1 MPSATNSP
9 ELRRERR
16 AWYFYDWANSA
27 FPTTVLTVLLG
38 PYLTELAHR
47 AARDGRLWV
56 LSAPI
61 APDAY
66 YPYLVALSVGLQ
78 VLLLPL
84 LGALADSTG
93 WKKRLLLLFAYLG
106 AAATVGLYWVEGER
120 VLLGGALFVLANF
133 CFGAS
138 IVMYNAYLPELAAP
152 EERDAV
158 SSRGWALGYLGG
170 GTLLAGNLVLL
181 SVAPQVGIEF
191 GHAVRICLASAGLWW
206 GIFTLIPA
214 LGLRERAPVRS
225 VPQLLSLWRS
235 GWSGLSE
242 MFKKLLRQPS
252 ALLFLAAYFFYN
264 DGVQTVI
271 ALAGQFAVHELGVPV
286 PELTA
291 IILMVQFVA
300 FAGALLFGVLGTKLG
315 TKRALLLSLLVWVGI
330 IAYSGIALHSGT
342 EFAFAAAAIGLV
354 LGGTQALSRSMFS
367 LFIPKGQEAGYFG
380 LYEISERGSSW
391 FGPLLFGLVVQW
403 SGSYRWAIAAVG
415 ALFLVGGALLWRVR
429 PPQAPRG
436 METAA
441 R

>member
-1 MPSATNSP
+1 MPSVTNSP

-38 PYLTELAHR
+38 PYLTALAHR
-47 AARDGRLWV
+47 AARDGMLWV
-56 LSAPI
+56 LGVPI

-106 AAATVGLYWVEGER
+106 AAATVGLYWVEGDR
-120 VLLGGALFVLANF
+120 VLLGGALFVVANL

-138 IVMYNAYLPELAAP
+138 VVMYNAFLPELASP
-152 EERDAV
+152 EERDVV
-158 SSRGWALGYLGG
+158 SSRGWAIGYLGG
-170 GTLLAGNLVLL
+170 GILLAGNLLLL
-181 SVAPQVGIEF
+181 SWAPEMGLELE
-191 GHAVRICLASAGLWW
+191 HAVRICLASAGIWW
-206 GIFTLIPA
+206 AIFTLIPA

-225 VPQLLSLWRS
+225 VPKSLSLWRS
-235 GWSGLSE
+235 GWSGLAQVLQQ
-242 MFKKLLRQPS
+242 MLRQRS
-252 ALLFLAAYFFYN
+252 AVLFLAAYFLYN

-271 ALAGQFAVHELGVPV
+271 ALAGQFAVHELGIRV
-286 PELTA
+286 EALTA
-291 IILMVQFVA
+291 TILMVQFVA
-300 FAGALLFGVLGTKLG
+300 FAGALLFGVLGTRLG
-315 TKRALLLSLLVWVGI
+315 TKRALLLSLLVWMGI
-330 IAYSGIALHSGT
+330 IAYSGIALRSGT
-342 EFAFAAAAIGLV
+342 EFTFAAAAIGLV

-391 FGPLLFGLVVQW
+391 FGPLLFGLVVQFT
-403 SGSYRWAIAAVG
+403 GSYRWAIAAVG
-415 ALFLVGGALLWRVR
+415 MLFLGGAALLWRVR
-429 PPQAPRG
+429 SPRAPQ
-436 METAA
+436 EVQTAA

>member
-56 LSAPI
+56 LGVPI

-170 GTLLAGNLVLL
+170 GILLAGNLVLL
-181 SVAPQVGIEF
+181 NVAPQVGIEF

-214 LGLRERAPVRS
+214 LGLRERVSVRS
-225 VPQLLSLWRS
+225 VPQPLSLWRS

-271 ALAGQFAVHELGVPV
+271 ALAGQFAVHELGIPV

-300 FAGALLFGVLGTKLG
+300 FAGALLFGMLGTRLG
-315 TKRALLLSLLVWVGI
+315 TKRALLLSLLVWMGI
-330 IAYSGIALHSGT
+330 IAYSGIALRSGT
-342 EFAFAAAAIGLV
+342 QFAFAAAAIGLV

-367 LFIPKGQEAGYFG
+367 LFIPKGCEAGYFG

-391 FGPLLFGLVVQW
+391 FGPLLFGLVVQL

-415 ALFLVGGALLWRVR
+415 MLFLVGGVLLWRVHL
-429 PPQAPRG
+429 PQAQQGIEAP
-436 METAA
+436 A

>member
-291 IILMVQFVA
+291 VILMVQFVA

>member
-47 AARDGRLWV
+47 AAPDGRLWV
-56 LSAPI
+56 LGVPI

-158 SSRGWALGYLGG
+158 SSRGWAIGYLGG

-181 SVAPQVGIEF
+181 SVAPQVGIELE
-191 GHAVRICLASAGLWW
+191 HAVRICLASAGLWW

-214 LGLRERAPVRS
+214 LGLRERVSVRS
-225 VPQLLSLWRS
+225 VPQPLFLWRS

-271 ALAGQFAVHELGVPV
+271 ALAGQFAVHELGIPV

-300 FAGALLFGVLGTKLG
+300 FAGALLFGVLGTRLG
-315 TKRALLLSLLVWVGI
+315 TKRALLLSLLVWMGI
-330 IAYSGIALHSGT
+330 IAYNGIALRSGT
-342 EFAFAAAAIGLV
+342 QFAFAAAAIGLV

-367 LFIPKGQEAGYFG
+367 LFIPKGCEAGYFG

-391 FGPLLFGLVVQW
+391 FGPLLFGLVVQL

-415 ALFLVGGALLWRVR
+415 MLFLVGGVLLWRVYL
-429 PPQAPRG
+429 PQAQQGIEAP
-436 METAA
+436 A

>member
-38 PYLTELAHR
+38 PYLTALARR
-47 AARDGRLWV
+47 AARDGMLWV
-56 LSAPI
+56 LGVPI

-106 AAATVGLYWVEGER
+106 AAATVGLYWVEGDR
-120 VLLGGALFVLANF
+120 VLLGGALFVVANL

-138 IVMYNAYLPELAAP
+138 VVMYNAFLPELASP
-152 EERDAV
+152 EERDVV
-158 SSRGWALGYLGG
+158 SSRGWAIGYLGG
-170 GTLLAGNLVLL
+170 GILLAGNLLLL
-181 SVAPQVGIEF
+181 SWAPEVGLELE
-191 GHAVRICLASAGLWW
+191 HAVRICLASAGVWW

-225 VPQLLSLWRS
+225 VPKSLSLWRS
-235 GWSGLSE
+235 GWSGLAQVLQQ
-242 MFKKLLRQPS
+242 MLRQRS
-252 ALLFLAAYFFYN
+252 AVLFLAAYFLYN

-271 ALAGQFAVHELGVPV
+271 ALAGQFAVHELGIRM
-286 PELTA
+286 EALTA
-291 IILMVQFVA
+291 TILMVQFVA
-300 FAGALLFGVLGTKLG
+300 FAGALLFGVLGTRLG
-315 TKRALLLSLLVWVGI
+315 TKRALLLSLLVWIGI

-342 EFAFAAAAIGLV
+342 EFTFAAAAIGLV

-391 FGPLLFGLVVQW
+391 FGPLLFGLVVQFT
-403 SGSYRWAIAAVG
+403 GSYRWAIAAVG
-415 ALFLVGGALLWRVR
+415 MLFLGGAALLWRVR
-429 PPQAPRG
+429 SPRAPQ
-436 METAA
+436 EVQTAA

>member
-9 ELRRERR
+9 ELRRERC

-38 PYLTELAHR
+38 PYLTALARR
-47 AARDGRLWV
+47 AARDGMLWV
-56 LSAPI
+56 LGVPI

-120 VLLGGALFVLANF
+120 VLLGGALFVVANL

-138 IVMYNAYLPELAAP
+138 VVMYNAFLPELASP
-152 EERDAV
+152 EERDVV
-158 SSRGWALGYLGG
+158 SSRGWAIGYLGG
-170 GTLLAGNLVLL
+170 GILLAGNLLLL
-181 SVAPQVGIEF
+181 SWAPEMGLELE
-191 GHAVRICLASAGLWW
+191 HAVRICLASAGVWW

-225 VPQLLSLWRS
+225 VPKSLSLWRS
-235 GWSGLSE
+235 GWSGLAQVLQQ
-242 MFKKLLRQPS
+242 MLRQRS
-252 ALLFLAAYFFYN
+252 AVLFLAAYFLYN

-271 ALAGQFAVHELGVPV
+271 ALAGQFAVHELGIRM
-286 PELTA
+286 EALTA
-291 IILMVQFVA
+291 TILMVQFVA
-300 FAGALLFGVLGTKLG
+300 FAGALLFGVLGTRLG
-315 TKRALLLSLLVWVGI
+315 TKRALLLSLLVWMGI
-330 IAYSGIALHSGT
+330 IAYSGIALRSGT
-342 EFAFAAAAIGLV
+342 EFTFAAAAIGLV

-391 FGPLLFGLVVQW
+391 FGPLLFGLVVQFT
-403 SGSYRWAIAAVG
+403 GSYRWAIAAVG
-415 ALFLVGGALLWRVR
+415 MLFLGGAALLWRVR
-429 PPQAPRG
+429 SPRAPQ
-436 METAA
+436 EVQTAA

>member
-225 VPQLLSLWRS
+225 GPQLLSLWRS

-330 IAYSGIALHSGT
+330 IAYSGITLHSGT

>member
-9 ELRRERR
+9 ELRRERH

-38 PYLTELAHR
+38 PYLTALAHR
-47 AARDGRLWV
+47 AARDGMLWV
-56 LSAPI
+56 LGVPI

-106 AAATVGLYWVEGER
+106 AAATVGLYWVEGDR
-120 VLLGGALFVLANF
+120 VLLGGALFVVANL

-138 IVMYNAYLPELAAP
+138 VVMYNAFLPELASP
-152 EERDAV
+152 EERDVV
-158 SSRGWALGYLGG
+158 SSRGWAIGYLGG
-170 GTLLAGNLVLL
+170 GILLAGNLLLL
-181 SVAPQVGIEF
+181 SWAPEMGLELE
-191 GHAVRICLASAGLWW
+191 HAVRICLASAGVWW

-225 VPQLLSLWRS
+225 VPKSLSLWRS
-235 GWSGLSE
+235 GWSGLAQVLQQ
-242 MFKKLLRQPS
+242 MLRQRS
-252 ALLFLAAYFFYN
+252 AVLFLAAYFLYN

-271 ALAGQFAVHELGVPV
+271 ALAGQFAVHELGIRM
-286 PELTA
+286 EALTA
-291 IILMVQFVA
+291 TILMVQFVA
-300 FAGALLFGVLGTKLG
+300 FAGALLFGVLGTRLG
-315 TKRALLLSLLVWVGI
+315 TKRALLLSLLVWMGI
-330 IAYSGIALHSGT
+330 IAYSGIALRSGT
-342 EFAFAAAAIGLV
+342 EFTFAAAAIGLV

-391 FGPLLFGLVVQW
+391 FGPLLFGLVVQFT
-403 SGSYRWAIAAVG
+403 GSYRWAIAAVG
-415 ALFLVGGALLWRVR
+415 MLFLGGAALLWRVR
-429 PPQAPRG
+429 SPRAPQ
-436 METAA
+436 EVQTAA

>member
-9 ELRRERR
+9 EPRRERR

-38 PYLTELAHR
+38 PYLTALAHR
-47 AARDGRLWV
+47 AARDGMLWV
-56 LSAPI
+56 LGVPI

-106 AAATVGLYWVEGER
+106 AAATVGLYWVEGDR
-120 VLLGGALFVLANF
+120 VLLGGALFVVANL

-138 IVMYNAYLPELAAP
+138 VVMYNAFLPELASP
-152 EERDAV
+152 EERDVV
-158 SSRGWALGYLGG
+158 SSRGWAIGYLGG
-170 GTLLAGNLVLL
+170 GILLAGNLLLL
-181 SVAPQVGIEF
+181 SWAPEMGLELE
-191 GHAVRICLASAGLWW
+191 HAVRICLASAGVWW

-225 VPQLLSLWRS
+225 VPKSLSLWRS
-235 GWSGLSE
+235 GWSGLAQVLQQ
-242 MFKKLLRQPS
+242 MLRQRS
-252 ALLFLAAYFFYN
+252 AVLFLAAYFLYN

-271 ALAGQFAVHELGVPV
+271 ALAGQFAVHELGIRM
-286 PELTA
+286 EALTA
-291 IILMVQFVA
+291 TILMVQFVA
-300 FAGALLFGVLGTKLG
+300 FAGALLFGVLGTRLG
-315 TKRALLLSLLVWVGI
+315 TKRALLLSLLVWMGI
-330 IAYSGIALHSGT
+330 IAYSGIALRSGT
-342 EFAFAAAAIGLV
+342 EFTFAAAAIGLV

-391 FGPLLFGLVVQW
+391 FGPLLFGLVVQFT
-403 SGSYRWAIAAVG
+403 GSYRWAIAAVG
-415 ALFLVGGALLWRVR
+415 MLFLGGAALLWRVR
-429 PPQAPRG
+429 SPRAPQ
-436 METAA
+436 EVQTAA